1 MIGNRNDMIEIK
13 LGTDNQVWNSFL
25 EGEKESQM
33 ITIAH
38 NPSLGPILERTFG
51 YTYQNLS
58 FMEGYKMIG
67 VMPTVSF
74 QNKVISMPHFSY
86 GGPVFSKEGART
98 VTLKSILG
106 NKKFE
111 IRSFSKLSEH
121 FFDKKI
127 SCIIEVHQSEELQL
141 KSFKSK
147 LRTKIRRSEKNN
159 FHVCH
164 GGIELLND
172 YYDLYAYKML
182 KFGSPPIGKI
192 FFKNLLEDYAYGQA
206 QITVVYSKEKVV
218 ASGFS
223 LSYLNFNEVC
233 WSATDSDYD
242 AYNIHTFMF
251 WEILKTSVAK
261 KYSYFSFGR
270 STIGSSNHMFKKQW
284 NPLELPIFYNYS
296 EAVGT
301 SIKELSFLTKIWKY
315 QPLATSV
322 YLGHRISKYLY

>member
-1 MIGNRNDMIEIK
+1 MKIERV
-13 LGTDNQVWNSFL
+13 TDSHAWNSFL
-25 EGEKESQM
+25 EGEKEHQM
-33 ITIAH
+33 ITIGH
-38 NPSLGPILERTFG
+38 NPSLGPILKKTFG
-51 YTYQNLS
+51 YTYQNFS
-58 FMEGYKMIG
+58 FMEGDKMIG
-67 VMPTVSF
+67 VMPTTTF
-74 QNKVISMPHFSY
+74 KNKVISMPHFSY
-86 GGPVFSKEGART
+86 GGPVFSKEGVRT
-98 VTLKSILG
+98 ISLKSMLG

-121 FFDKKI
+121 FFDKKV
-127 SCIIEVHQSEELQL
+127 SCILDVQQSEEHQL

-147 LRTKIRRSEKNN
+147 LRTKIRKAEKNN
-159 FHVCH
+159 FRICH
-164 GGIELLND
+164 GGLELLNE
-172 YYDLYAYKML
+172 YYDLYSYKML
-182 KFGSPPIGKI
+182 KFGSPPIGKT
-192 FFKNLLEDYAYGQA
+192 FFKNLLEDYAHGEA
-206 QITVVYSKEKVV
+206 QITVVYSNEKAV
-218 ASGFS
+218 AAGFS

-233 WSATDSDYD
+233 WSATDSDFD
-242 AYNIHTFMF
+242 AYNIHTLMF